1 MAYFQ
6 NLTKGKGVQLV
17 DKGKVLLFSF
27 VFLVTSICFA
37 DSKKGTE
44 SEAKLLL
51 ERAVNLMRIDE
62 VVALTMMTIP
72 NGGFHQKD
80 LYPFCID
87 DSGVLMAHPYNLGR
101 SIKNMVTDDGVKVGE
116 IMLKNA
122 KEGEINE
129 ISYVLPIFTGG
140 KITKEKAKKTTF
152 FTRVG
157 KHVCASGFY
166 Q

>member
-1 MAYFQ
+1 MV
-6 NLTKGKGVQLV
+6 GKGRVL
-17 DKGKVLLFSF
+17 LLFSF
-27 VFLVTSICFA
+27 AFLTTSMCFA

-44 SEAKLLL
+44 FEAKLLL

-87 DSGVLMAHPYNLGR
+87 ESGVLMAHPYNLGI
-101 SIKNMVTDDGVKVGE
+101 SIKSMVTDDGVKVGE
-116 IMLKNA
+116 IMLRNA
-122 KEGEINE
+122 KEGEINKV
-129 ISYVLPIFTGG
+129 SYVLPIFTAG
-140 KITKEKAKKTTF
+140 KITNEKAKKTTF